1 MAPFPPIFA
10 YVIFGIL
17 DFIAFILY
25 ITGFLAIA
33 GVFLSFLSTLLYIL
47 WVVFRYGPSKAV
59 ENLFNLKQK
68 TGKKL
73 MKLLGGSVIPFVNV
87 WAVYDDYK
95 QELKEYRNKE
105 LGITEDS
112 SQNKGSGL
120 LKKLA
125 LGAAVVATGGAAAG
139 VVAREAA
146 VAGEAVVA
154 TEGGIASA
162 GKAVGGKVVQGN
174 FGSNIGREIAKQ
186 KNQKTIEEEVGG
198 VKTGLNREDY
208 DAGIKNYGDFDTYI
222 KDNKIREE
230 EKEKEEAEK
239 RKAREAKNMQG
250 LKAEKD
256 LRDEMLNSAKRR
268 FGENSDQVKRMEGE
282 GEENY
287 QDEYRESA

>member
-25 ITGFLAIA
+25 ITGIFAIA
-33 GVFLSFLSTLLYIL
+33 GLFFSFLSTLLYIL
-47 WVVFRYGPSKAV
+47 WVFFRYGGSKAV
-59 ENLFNLKQK
+59 EKLFNLKQK
-68 TGKKL
+68 TAKKL
-73 MKLLGGSVIPFVNV
+73 MKLLGGSTIPFVNV

-95 QELKEYRNKE
+95 QELKEYKNKE
-105 LGITEDS
+105 LGITEDAS
-112 SQNKGSGL
+112 ENNGSGL

-139 VVAREAA
+139 VIAREAA
-146 VAGEAVVA
+146 VAGEASIAAEGSAA
-154 TEGGIASA
+154 TA

-174 FGSNIGREIAKQ
+174 FGSNIGREIEKQ

-208 DAGIKNYGDFDTYI
+208 DAGIKNYVDFDTYI

-230 EKEKEEAEK
+230 EKAKEEADK
-239 RKAREAKNMQG
+239 RKEREAKNMQG

-256 LRDEMLNSAKRR
+256 LREEMLNSAKRR

-287 QDEYRESA
+287 QDGYRESA